1 MKRNRIFRGLL
12 QAAVVGVTVASLLCG
27 CSKGPTIVDSS
38 QGCVDKDSGITYVH
52 APMCYEPVALGE
64 QYGSLKVGDKI
75 TYALHEIDGMDRA
88 RWLSTE
94 VGDVLYAEG
103 THLPTLTEMKPV
115 RLRICMDGATVVEV
129 LCMDDAKTVQAVAAR
144 YEEGDAVTKPSQSAP
159 VQYTVRFVSEEYPG
173 LYYTLTYLEYA
184 SSVEEN
190 GVDYGRYF
198 LYDRMSGRLSAV
210 GSAIHNALNGI
221 GDKTGNV

>member
-1 MKRNRIFRGLL
+1 MKRNRIFQGLL

-52 APMCYEPVALGE
+52 ASTCYEPVALGE

-94 VGDVLYAEG
+94 VGDVLYAKD
-103 THLPTLTEMKPV
+103 THLPKLTEMQPV
-115 RLRICMDGATVVEV
+115 TLRVCMDGATVEEI
-129 LCMDDAKTVQAVAAR
+129 LCLDDAKTVRAVASR
-144 YEEGDAVTKPSQSAP
+144 FEGGDAVTKPFQTAP
-159 VQYTVRFVSEEYPG
+159 VQYMVRFSSEEYPG
-173 LYYTLTYLEYA
+173 LYYKLTYLEYA
-184 SSVEEN
+184 SPVEEN

-198 LYDRMSGRLSAV
+198 LYDRSSGRLTAV
-210 GSAIHNALNGI
+210 GSAIHNALNEI
-221 GDKTGNV
+221 GDKTGDV